1 MSGFGVGIV
10 LGLSSPATFQLRAQQ
25 QEALNNSAQLNNS
38 IVASQDMI
46 VMTSAEISLFS
57 AVYSCG
63 ALAGGL
69 LSSALM
75 NRLGRRATLMV
86 SVLPCL
92 LGCCLMGLSS
102 NYGVLLTGRILTGVF
117 IGVSGASGNAF
128 LGEIAASDIRG
139 MLGAL
144 YELML
149 VAGVLIAFV
158 TREYVSWQQLAL
170 ITNAPVLLLALLVF
184 FTKESPAFLLIAG
197 KENEARAALQ
207 YYRGPDRDVDMEMCA
222 LKESQM
228 ETRGKRLALSD
239 LKKRHIYLPL
249 FITVVTA
256 SMFHLCGIGMST
268 KTNMSEATGVIACCG
283 VELITAV
290 AAIFLIER
298 AGRKTLLLVSG
309 AVMSASFGCLGLYFY
324 FLSCNELWAKQH
336 LSWLPLTS
344 LLAYVVAFGIG
355 YGPIPWILLG
365 EMFPPLIRETA
376 AGLTVTVVWT
386 LSFITIVTY
395 DALSTALGSYGFYW
409 LYASICALASIFTAA
424 VVKETKG
431 KRLDEITKLFESKK
445 SYGCS
450 TAVKRIKQGT
460 TTNQG

>member
-309 AVMSASFGCLGLYFY
+309 AVMSASFG
-324 FLSCNELWAKQH
+324 
-336 LSWLPLTS
+336 
-344 LLAYVVAFGIG
+344 
-355 YGPIPWILLG
+355 